1 MPKPIPISHPLR
13 RLFLGLTERT
23 FSDRLQWR
31 EADVIG
37 YVSDV
42 LGDFAHMENLYRI
55 RNARGHRVEEVA
67 EMLLE
72 GDLLHRAG
80 SPERERAVQKHIG
93 DYTLF
98 MTGLFP
104 EYVQRLKTRRVLGSA
119 DAFLDYM
126 HVGKRAYGLV
136 AAHAEATQTKAAP
149 LFRKLAANFE
159 LCVYGLS
166 HVRRDLDQLRHP
178 AFRSLSSMLL
188 A

>member
-1 MPKPIPISHPLR
+1 MPQPIPVSHPLR
-13 RLFLGLTERT
+13 RLFRGLTERT
-23 FSDRLQWR
+23 FSDRLGWPQ
-31 EADVIG
+31 ADVIG

-42 LGDFAHMENLYRI
+42 LADFTHIEDLYRI

-67 EMLLE
+67 ELLLE

-80 SPERERAVQKHIG
+80 SLERERAVQKHIG

-104 EYVQRLKTRRVLGSA
+104 EYVQRLKTHRVLAPA

-126 HVGKRAYGLV
+126 QVGKRAYGVV
-136 AAHAEATQTKAAP
+136 AAHAEGGQAEAAP
-149 LFRKLAANFE
+149 LFRKLAENFE
-159 LCVYGLS
+159 LCVYGLGY
-166 HVRRDLDQLRHP
+166 VRRDLDQLRHP
-178 AFRSLSSMLL
+178 AFRTLYGLSS

>member
-1 MPKPIPISHPLR
+1 MPQPIPISHPLR
-13 RLFLGLTERT
+13 RLFRSLTEGT
-23 FSDRLQWR
+23 FSRTLGWP
-31 EADVIG
+31 EPDVIG

-42 LGDFAHMENLYRI
+42 LADFAHMENLYRI

-72 GDLLHRAG
+72 GDMLHRAG
-80 SPERERAVQKHIG
+80 SPDRERQVQKHIG

-104 EYVQRLKTRRVLGSA
+104 EYVRRMTTRRVLAPA

-126 HVGKRAYGLV
+126 HVGKRAYGVV
-136 AAHAEATQTKAAP
+136 ATFTEGGYAESAP
-149 LFRKLAANFE
+149 LFRKLSENFE
-159 LCVYGLS
+159 LCVYGLG
-166 HVRRDLDQLRHP
+166 HVRQALDQLRHP
-178 AFRSLSSMLL
+178 AFRPLYGLFQ

>member
-1 MPKPIPISHPLR
+1 MPQPIPTSHPLR

-23 FSDRLQWR
+23 FSDRLQWPA
-31 EADVIG
+31 ADVIG

-42 LGDFAHMENLYRI
+42 LADFAHMENLYRI

-80 SPERERAVQKHIG
+80 SLEREQAVQKHIG

-104 EYVQRLKTRRVLGSA
+104 EYLRRLKARRVLAPA

-126 HVGKRAYGLV
+126 HVGKRAYSVV
-136 AAHAEATQTKAAP
+136 AAHAQARQAEAAP
-149 LFRKLAANFE
+149 LFRKLAENFE

-178 AFRSLSSMLL
+178 AFRSLYSMLL
-188 A
+188 S

>member
-1 MPKPIPISHPLR
+1 MPQPIPISHPLR
-13 RLFLGLTERT
+13 RLFRGLTERT
-23 FSDRLQWR
+23 FAHSLRWP

-42 LGDFAHMENLYRI
+42 LADFAHMENLYRI

-80 SPERERAVQKHIG
+80 SLERERAVHKHIG

-104 EYVQRLKTRRVLGSA
+104 EYVQRLKTRRVLASA
-119 DAFLDYM
+119 DAFLDHM
-126 HVGKRAYGLV
+126 RVGKRAYGVV
-136 AAHAEATQTKAAP
+136 AAHAEASQEDTAP
-149 LFRKLAANFE
+149 LFRKLAENFE
-159 LCVYGLS
+159 LCVYGLG

-178 AFRSLSSMLL
+178 ALRPLYQFLQ